1 MCLSEILKVLIVPIL
16 ELTQPPP
23 AATQSH
29 KELRR
34 FCTFSAECKVSCY
47 VVCLSFCL
55 HLVPFFKNIEMRGG
69 RALFGLGQPSQ
80 VSMVNPCNAFQWDL
94 HIANVECCCPFY
106 QVSFQLHSYA
116 FEKTSASVKN
126 CFCNCNRVL
135 VMTKVILLLLLQ
147 MMMNF
152 RCLGPTHFKWEMA
165 ITTEYCV

>member
-55 HLVPFFKNIEMRGG
+55 HFVPFLKNIEMSRGG
-69 RALFGLGQPSQ
+69 HCLTGAAESSFHGNSLQRI
-80 VSMVNPCNAFQWDL
+80 SMRPAYCK
-94 HIANVECCCPFY
+94 C
-106 QVSFQLHSYA
+106 
-116 FEKTSASVKN
+116 
-126 CFCNCNRVL
+126 RVL
-135 VMTKVILLLLLQ
+135 LPFVPSEFSIAQLRFRKEFSFGEKLLLQ
-147 MMMNF
+147 LQQSTCDDKGHTAVVASDDDELSLF
-152 RCLGPTHFKWEMA
+152 RTHPL
-165 ITTEYCV
+165 